1 VIGNSAA
8 DSKAIGEGPQVDI
21 FNKAAVEAAGPSN

>member
-8 DSKAIGEGPQVDI
+8 DSKAIAEGPQVDI
-21 FNKAAVEAAGPSN
+21 LKKATVQAAGPGN